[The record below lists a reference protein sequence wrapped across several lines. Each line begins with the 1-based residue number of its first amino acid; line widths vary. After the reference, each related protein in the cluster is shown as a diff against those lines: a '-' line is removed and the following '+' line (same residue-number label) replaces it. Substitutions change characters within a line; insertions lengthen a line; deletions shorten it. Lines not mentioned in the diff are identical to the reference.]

1 MTNVHNV
8 RLKKWSESKWKIFCS
23 LMFSWIWKNTDKSN
37 IWSIFLFCTGRF
49 TFRTDVGTRDAHFD
63 AVLLYFHLVAGTRS
77 DAGAVVHH
85 EVIWQWDR
93 NSVSLLL
100 LQVFHIRQAVIICC
114 ITHHSFN
121 DFTIKMLKKKIK
133 LHLLVEQFCRRS
145 HSNGEK
151 LIVF

>member
-1 MTNVHNV
+1 MKVNGKYFVPWCLAGYERTQT
-8 RLKKWSESKWKIFCS
+8 S
-23 LMFSWIWKNTDKSN
+23 LTYGPFSYSAQGKLGS
-37 IWSIFLFCTGRF
+37 SILDGISRF

-100 LQVFHIRQAVIICC
+100 LQVFHIRKAVIICC

-121 DFTIKMLKKKIK
+121 DFTIKILKKKIK